1 MKKDIESVNKIFKQM
16 VKKAHMDAQHK
27 SSGSRLK
34 SIIGLQKTSIGM
46 FLDSLLE
53 QYKKGAPKKDHNKK
67 DIEEIMSI
75 MHKRQDIWD
84 KYQKGGEYP
93 ATLTYV
99 LILMIESY
107 SGEKTPEKNKNKAAK
122 EMLEEIEFSGLE

>member
-53 QYKKGAPKKDHNKK
+53 QYKRVRLKKIIIKK
-67 DIEEIMSI
+67 I
-75 MHKRQDIWD
+75 
-84 KYQKGGEYP
+84 
-93 ATLTYV
+93 
-99 LILMIESY
+99 
-107 SGEKTPEKNKNKAAK
+107 
-122 EMLEEIEFSGLE
+122 